1 MLTQFADLERAIR
14 PLLGEL
20 VPVLA
25 IFQHALSASRVR
37 EFGDPPACPVS
48 VTERL
53 AELSGKFHD
62 FI

>member
-1 MLTQFADLERAIR
+1 MLTQFADLEHAIR

-25 IFQHALSASRVR
+25 TEASRVR